1 MSRIKEEM
9 ALCATR
15 DKELKSEVERAL
27 LKAKI
32 SYLMKCEKQAESGK
46 ADESKIVFYIEP
58 NDISEGLRVAEDLEK
73 KYDGLE
79 LMCTQN
85 V

>member
-1 MSRIKEEM
+1 MSKVKEEM

-15 DKELKSEVERAL
+15 DKELKNEVERAL

-32 SYLMKCEKQAESGK
+32 SYLMKCEKQVQSDK
-46 ADESKIVFYIEP
+46 VDERKIVFYIEP

-79 LMCTQN
+79 LMCTQP

>member
-46 ADESKIVFYIEP
+46 ADESKI
-58 NDISEGLRVAEDLEK
+58 EK
-73 KYDGLE
+73 SG
-79 LMCTQN
+79 
-85 V
+85 